1 MTQQSHSTSAPIGAH
16 GGVKTNARNAKLFM
30 RAVESEI
37 QLLRYWMLQTL
48 HNYRAWQREVAA
60 TSAHHAATRDSV
72 TRLIAKALGEYRRKQ
87 QIHRDLC
94 LEYPYLSMDDIVSY
108 QSINHY
114 GSLIADAD
122 RAANAG

>member
-1 MTQQSHSTSAPIGAH
+1 MTQQSHSTSAPMGAH
-16 GGVKTNARNAKLFM
+16 DGVKTNARNAKLFM

-48 HNYRAWQREVAA
+48 HNYRAWQREVGR
-60 TSAHHAATRDSV
+60 TSAAHAATRDSV
-72 TRLIAKALGEYRRKQ
+72 ARLIAKSMREYRRKQ

-94 LEYPYLSMDDIVSY
+94 LEYPYLSMDDVVGY

-114 GSLIADAD
+114 GNVIADAD
-122 RAANAG
+122 GAANAG

>member
-1 MTQQSHSTSAPIGAH
+1 MANYQSAAIVEKQWGNNHR
-16 GGVKTNARNAKLFM
+16 ARQLI

-108 QSINHY
+108 QSINHF
-114 GSLIADAD
+114 GAVIADAD
-122 RAANAG
+122 DAANL